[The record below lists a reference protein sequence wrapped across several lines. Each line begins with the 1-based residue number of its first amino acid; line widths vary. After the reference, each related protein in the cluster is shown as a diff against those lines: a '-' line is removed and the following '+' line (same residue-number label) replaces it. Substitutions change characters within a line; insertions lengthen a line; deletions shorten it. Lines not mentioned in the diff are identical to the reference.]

1 MSWNISETFS
11 TSKLNLLCVSPTT
24 VMTFLARGSLFGSN
38 TRTVEIVSTKTSFF
52 TISSEEPKLS
62 TSSSLLFCTQLRF
75 VFRSFPFKTSAIAKS
90 LSSTHLPILYTLSA
104 KSFASRFGAADNVAS
119 IKFVKSSPGR
129 LPSVGD

>member
-52 TISSEEPKLS
+52 TISSEEPKL
-62 TSSSLLFCTQLRF
+62 SSLLFCTQLRF